1 MVPAMSASPP
11 SSRLPVPAKAPGG
24 LARRIGD
31 VWQWLGISGDAIG
44 TSGIL
49 RRTFLYAFGVAAVL
63 VGVINTLNMITDYHE
78 LHRIDWREPLIWEG
92 SSWITLMA
100 VFWIT
105 WVGYRLAPP
114 FVRPRWW
121 LLVHLPLGLT
131 FSLAH
136 VAGFVWLRELAY
148 WLAGGH
154 YVFGNF
160 WSTFAYEFR
169 KDGLGYCLFQAGF
182 ALIEHLLRQQ
192 QLIATP
198 GQSLTFDIRDG
209 ARLTRVQLTQIT
221 AIASAGNY
229 VEFVLR
235 DGRRLLMRSAL
246 AAVEE
251 DLVPR
256 GFVRTHRSWL
266 VNGALVTG
274 LTPEG
279 SGDYTVTLPDLSV
292 PLSRRYRAALAQLRA
307 GS

>member
-1 MVPAMSASPP
+1 MVPAMSNPTSSSP
-11 SSRLPVPAKAPGG
+11 PVPAKATGG
-24 LARRIGD
+24 VTRRIGD
-31 VWQWLGISGDAIG
+31 IWQWFGISGDAVG

-49 RRTFLYAFGVAAVL
+49 RRTFLYAFGVAAV
-63 VGVINTLNMITDYHE
+63 VVAAINTLNMITDYHGM
-78 LHRIDWREPLIWEG
+78 HRIDWREPLIWEG

-114 FVRPRWW
+114 SVRPRWR
-121 LLVHLPLGLT
+121 LLVHVPLALG

-136 VAGFVWLRELAY
+136 VVGFMWLRELAY
-148 WLAGGH
+148 WLLGSQ

-160 WSTFAYEFR
+160 WPTFAYEFR
-169 KDGLGYCLFQAGF
+169 KDGLGYCLFQGGF

-192 QLIATP
+192 QLIEAP
-198 GQSLTFDIRDG
+198 GQTLTFDIRDG
-209 ARLTRVQLTQIT
+209 ARLTRVQLAQIT
-221 AIASAGNY
+221 AVASAGNY

-246 AAVEE
+246 SAVEE
-251 DLVPR
+251 DLSRR

-266 VNGALVTG
+266 VNGALVKA

-279 SGDYTVTLPDLSV
+279 SGDYTVALPDLEV
-292 PLSRRYRAALAQLRA
+292 PLSRRYKAALAQLR
-307 GS
+307 GD